1 MYTKSCFAG
10 SSDAAAKSLEYT
22 DLFIFINNKL
32 IKKSSQATNY
42 LFFYLKQG
50 ETLHINWLAQSGM

>member
-50 ETLHINWLAQSGM
+50 ETLHIN